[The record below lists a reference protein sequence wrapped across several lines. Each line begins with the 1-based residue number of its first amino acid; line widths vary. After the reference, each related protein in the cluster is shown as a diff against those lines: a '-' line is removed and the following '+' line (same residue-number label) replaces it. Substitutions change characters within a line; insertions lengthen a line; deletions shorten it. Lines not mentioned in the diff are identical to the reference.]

1 MKKSIMH
8 RQNWILVILGILLT
22 YFSFFLI
29 SFIKV
34 NYDGMYAFI
43 SISLTAIGLGLV
55 IAGLSIRFNNNDS
68 ENAKE

>member
-1 MKKSIMH
+1 
-8 RQNWILVILGILLT
+8 
-22 YFSFFLI
+22 
-29 SFIKV
+29 
-34 NYDGMYAFI
+34 MYAFI